1 MTTILIADDFPVLR
15 EGLKALFTAS
25 EGFSVVGE
33 ARDGVEAIANTTKLK
48 PDVVIMDI
56 TMPELD
62 GIEATRRIVK
72 EMPDVKVVVLS
83 MHNDTRYAV
92 EAFSAGASGYILK
105 ETAPDELI
113 GALEKVVAGQRYAS
127 RPIADELLNEFVGL
141 LKKDHSK
148 EPFDSLSQRE
158 REILTL
164 IAEGN
169 TGAVIAEKLHISVST
184 VKTHRV
190 NIMKKLDL
198 HDTAALV
205 RTAIKKGLIRIS

>member
-1 MTTILIADDFPVLR
+1 M
-15 EGLKALFTAS
+15 
-25 EGFSVVGE
+25 GE
-33 ARDGVEAIANTTKLK
+33 ARDGVEAIAKTAELK
-48 PDVVIMDI
+48 PDIVLMDI

-62 GIEATRRIVK
+62 GIEATRRIV
-72 EMPDVKVVVLS
+72 EDMAEVKVVVLS
-83 MHNDTRYAV
+83 MHDEARYAV

-113 GALEKVVAGQRYAS
+113 DALEKIVAGQRYAS

-141 LKKDHSK
+141 LKKNHPT
-148 EPFDSLSQRE
+148 EPFDTLSQRE

-169 TGAVIAEKLHISVST
+169 TGSVIAQKLHISVST

-190 NIMKKLDL
+190 NIMKKLGV

-205 RTAIKKGLIRIS
+205 RIAVKKGLVRLS